1 MANIHDAG
9 KAGDTC
15 CKASTASS
23 LPKCSPKATK
33 PAPTLSSTVK
43 ANSLLDKEE
52 DMDETCTSG
61 CCSSGPAPVSAGT
74 ASACPE
80 DRDTSS
86 TGSQAQELD
95 EACAAPCC
103 ASAPAAAT
111 NVNVTHATAN
121 SEKNNVEQQVPCGNG
136 CCGDD
141 ASSTCSSSAETT
153 STITSSFCG
162 ETQKCDEKCI
172 QAAAALECKLAC
184 EIEEKE
190 CCADEDEAEQQAGQ
204 THHDHNHA
212 HAHDT
217 THAHKHDQNGKHAG
231 EACTSHFQSAMERYS
246 SYLES
251 ARCICRSVIK
261 AANKMDKTCSSATL
275 LPCDPTP
282 QAYSTSHAR
291 HGHAHAHAHAK
302 PQNTVIHRHAHKH
315 KDSGKTN
322 AAQAKGGLL
331 HRDCQD
337 AVSERHDYS
346 PIESSRTGKPPVRT
360 KAVDIEKD
368 ASANHVLLSVTG
380 MDCSGCANNLTR
392 ALCNISGTR
401 NVNVNFL
408 TNTAELDVDS
418 ATQVEEV
425 IRLAERAT
433 RYKLVPFST
442 DTQSLDMIL
451 DPESAKRF
459 QTNLPSG
466 VDTCL
471 KLSNTV
477 YEINYD
483 PCVIGA
489 RDILDQL
496 PGSKLAPPR
505 KDSTLDAGRRR
516 LVRVATL
523 TLISFILTMPV
534 VVMEWGD
541 FTTVPHNTVL
551 IISLVLGTF
560 VQAIAYPEFYRPA
573 VSALVFNNVL
583 EMDMLVVISITAA
596 YGYSVVAAG
605 LSLAGR
611 STETAPFFETSTLL
625 ITLVLFGRLLAAWA
639 RKTAV
644 SRVSVR
650 SLQASTA
657 FLINPNTGDAVEVD
671 ARLLQYGDK
680 IQIQPHSK
688 IVTDAKVTEGSSDV
702 DESMLTGESLPILK
716 SPGSSIIS
724 GTINGQ
730 GTLTAQVSRLPGKN
744 TITDIANLV
753 EQAQDSKPRIQD
765 LADKVAGYFIP
776 VVVAASIIVFII
788 WLSVALKVRHQAAG
802 SAIGTAI
809 GYCIA
814 VLAVS
819 CPCALGLAVPMVL
832 VIAGG
837 IAAKGGIIIKSAHV
851 TERGHK
857 VTDVI
862 FDKTGTLTQALL
874 EVTEE
879 YILPLDDI
887 LGGIDGFSLVK
898 AMVKDN
904 NHPISQAVTASLE
917 QRACAPVNIRDL
929 RSIPGCGM
937 EGTWNDMTV
946 RAGNI
951 RWLGLTEHRQIVEL
965 SNRGMTFLCVT
976 VNDHLL
982 ATFALK
988 STLRPEA
995 AQVVQELQRR
1005 QIKVHIVSGDNT
1017 SVVQNVAASL
1027 NIDLENVAA
1036 ERSPAQKQ
1044 EYVQALTNNGRFT
1057 LFCGDG
1063 TNDAVAIA
1071 QADIGVQIESSSDV
1085 TRGTADVVLLG
1096 NLNGVISLLD
1106 VSKAAYRRILFNFG
1120 WSATY
1125 NVLAILLAGG
1135 AFVKIRIPPAFAG
1148 LGEIVSIMPVVIA
1161 ALTMPKVKRAV

>member
-1 MANIHDAG
+1 
-9 KAGDTC
+9 
-15 CKASTASS
+15 
-23 LPKCSPKATK
+23 
-33 PAPTLSSTVK
+33 
-43 ANSLLDKEE
+43 
-52 DMDETCTSG
+52 
-61 CCSSGPAPVSAGT
+61 
-74 ASACPE
+74 
-80 DRDTSS
+80 
-86 TGSQAQELD
+86 
-95 EACAAPCC
+95 
-103 ASAPAAAT
+103 
-111 NVNVTHATAN
+111 
-121 SEKNNVEQQVPCGNG
+121 
-136 CCGDD
+136 
-141 ASSTCSSSAETT
+141 
-153 STITSSFCG
+153 
-162 ETQKCDEKCI
+162 
-172 QAAAALECKLAC
+172 
-184 EIEEKE
+184 
-190 CCADEDEAEQQAGQ
+190 
-204 THHDHNHA
+204 
-212 HAHDT
+212 
-217 THAHKHDQNGKHAG
+217 
-231 EACTSHFQSAMERYS
+231 MERYS

-261 AANKMDKTCSSATL
+261 AANKIDKTCSSATV

-282 QAYSTSHAR
+282 QGYSTSHAR
-291 HGHAHAHAHAK
+291 HVHAK
-302 PQNTVIHRHAHKH
+302 QENTVIHRHKF
-315 KDSGKTN
+315 KEGGKTN
-322 AAQAKGGLL
+322 PTAAKGETI
-331 HRDCQD
+331 HRSCQGAD
-337 AVSERHDYS
+337 SELHDYS
-346 PIESSRTGKPPVRT
+346 HVEGSRAAEPTVRT
-360 KAVDIEKD
+360 KTVDIEKD
-368 ASANHVLLSVTG
+368 ASATHVLLSVTG
-380 MDCSGCANNLTR
+380 MDCSGCANNLNR

-401 NVNVNFL
+401 NVNVNFF
-408 TNTAELDVDS
+408 TNTAELDIDS
-418 ATQVEEV
+418 ATPVQEV

-433 RYKLVPFST
+433 RYKLIPFST
-442 DTQSLDMIL
+442 DTQSLDIIL

-459 QTNLPSG
+459 QTNLPPG

-471 KLSNTV
+471 KISNTV
-477 YEINYD
+477 YEVNYD

-489 RDILDQL
+489 RDIVDQL
-496 PGSKLAPPR
+496 PESKLAPPR
-505 KDSTLDAGRRR
+505 KDGNLDAGRRR
-516 LVRVATL
+516 LVRVACL
-523 TLISFILTMPV
+523 TLIAFILTMPV

-541 FTTVPHNTVL
+541 FDTVPHNTVL
-551 IISLVLGTF
+551 IISLVLGTI
-560 VQAIAYPEFYRPA
+560 VQSIAYPEFYRPA
-573 VSALVFNNVL
+573 ISALVFNKVL

-605 LSLAGR
+605 LTLSGR

-625 ITLVLFGRLLAAWA
+625 ITLVLFGRVLAAWA

-657 FLINPNTGDAVEVD
+657 FLLDPNTGVAVEID

-688 IVTDAKVTEGSSDV
+688 IVTDAKVTQGSSDV

-724 GTINGQ
+724 GTINGP
-730 GTLTAQVSRLPGKN
+730 GTLTAQVTRLPGKN

-753 EQAQDSKPRIQD
+753 EQAQGSKPRMQD

-776 VVVAASIIVFII
+776 VVVAASIIVFVI
-788 WLSVALKVRHQAAG
+788 WLSVALKIRDQAAG

-857 VTDVI
+857 VTDVV

-879 YILPLDDI
+879 HMLPLNDK
-887 LGGIDGFSLVK
+887 LNGMDGFSLVK

-904 NHPISQAVTASLE
+904 THPISQAVTASLE
-917 QRACAPVNIRDL
+917 KRACVPVDIKDL

-937 EGTWNDMTV
+937 EGTWNNMTV

-951 RWLGLTEHRQIVEL
+951 RWLGLTKHRQILEL
-965 SNRGMTFLCVT
+965 SNRGMTLLCVT
-976 VNDHLL
+976 VDDVHLL
-982 ATFALK
+982 AIFALK

-995 AQVVQELQRR
+995 AQVVQELQKR
-1005 QIKVHIVSGDNT
+1005 QITVHIVSGDNT
-1017 SVVQNVAASL
+1017 NVVRNVAASL
-1027 NIDLENVAA
+1027 NIDFENVAA

-1044 EYVQALTNNGRFT
+1044 EYVQALMNNGKFT

-1063 TNDAVAIA
+1063 TNDAVAVA
-1071 QADIGVQIESSSDV
+1071 QADVGVQIEASSDV

-1135 AFVKIRIPPAFAG
+1135 AFVRIRIPPAFAG
-1148 LGEIVSIMPVVIA
+1148 LGEIVSIAPVVIA
-1161 ALTMPKVKRAV
+1161 ALTMPRVNRAA